1 MKHFGR
7 KNKASNG
14 HELELL
20 ERWIDELREESL
32 TKPVVVEGKKDSE
45 ALEKFG
51 IHTDQL
57 HKTHNSLNERVEM
70 LAQNKECIL
79 LLDLDKVGR
88 RLHARLKG
96 DLQHAGVRVNSRF
109 RNFLLTRTRLRFIE
123 GIDTYMKNLG
133 FR

>member
-7 KNKASNG
+7 KNKANNG
-14 HELELL
+14 LELELL

-45 ALEKFG
+45 ALKKFG
-51 IHTDQL
+51 ILTDQL
-57 HKTHNSLNERVEM
+57 HKTHRSLNERVEM

-79 LLDLDKVGR
+79 LMDLDKAGR
-88 RLHARLKG
+88 RLHAHMKG

-123 GIDTYMKNLG
+123 GLDTYMKNLG